1 MIPCREFILQSSWY
15 FLNHLNAPNMIF
27 VEPFEI
33 APIFEVDPLIIIRNL
48 RDCCSSQ
55 LFSILVFDLGR
66 KASRLIFVVLKFR
79 LRGDYIKQ
87 RQGKALEL
95 VLIWTDE
102 KCWLEIVSEY
112 HSFSWLPYSLFI
124 LSQISL
130 IELSPIFEHKWTLAS
145 CYALFRSHIFIRR
158 R

>member
-1 MIPCREFILQSSWY
+1 
-15 FLNHLNAPNMIF
+15 MIF

-95 VLIWTDE
+95 VLI
-102 KCWLEIVSEY
+102 
-112 HSFSWLPYSLFI
+112 
-124 LSQISL
+124 
-130 IELSPIFEHKWTLAS
+130 
-145 CYALFRSHIFIRR
+145 
-158 R
+158 